1 MADYKKMYLTL
12 FNEVTDTISKLQEA
26 QKKTE
31 QIYIET
37 DKPTARLIKRDEMIK
52 ADNRGLVL

>member
-37 DKPTARLIKRDEMIK
+37 DNPTARLIKRDDDDK
-52 ADNRGLVL
+52 SR

>member
-37 DKPTARLIKRDEMIK
+37 DKPTARLIKRDDDDK
-52 ADNRGLVL
+52 SR